1 MLNDPASSAKYPEVE
16 KAAKIE
22 KDGQLQTEEE

>member
-1 MLNDPASSAKYPEVE
+1 VQLTVHLSQSARE

-22 KDGQLQTEEE
+22 KDGPIG